1 MPRLLSKKTKVADIL
16 DEKHIIL
23 LPEEK
28 VTPDAN
34 STIGANGKIII
45 TEKTAQEEVAEL
57 VSAETENKETKEE
70 KTELNID
77 MIAQAYNPI
86 TEQIVVETVA
96 IPFETVTKNVSD
108 GAKETKNQVLQ
119 EGKEGKREVTY
130 RVKYQNEVEIDRKE
144 INSVVI
150 EEPVNKII
158 QVKAKQVTS
167 RGSSLPR
174 TTGGNSSGTIYKI
187 TAYCPCSKCCGKATG
202 RTASG
207 TKATPGRTVAES
219 WTTVCELMEKDSIQE
234 VSQLKELI
242 KRARGNH
249 NEISWG
255 ARRMKI
261 YPLIRDRYLPRL
273 RRVEYFYEY
282 SELRT
287 LNKDEIDALYKKD
300 PQKLTASEFW
310 SYIMSQKDATDE
322 KREALY
328 REALSI
334 HPDLMIAANNL
345 ASLLIKQNRA
355 DTTLLKPFI
364 TQDAP
369 SAILVNQTVA
379 YLQKRDFKRANHFAE
394 LLPDNKDT
402 EIVKALAAAM
412 DGKYQEAY
420 PIFEKQGGIN
430 QAILLLSMKQNSK
443 AWEVLKKVEDTSP
456 DTEYVKAIAANRL
469 NNVNEAVI
477 HLRNAITQ
485 KPSLKEIAQ
494 KDGDVLDLLDLLDLD
509 KK

>member
-1 MPRLLSKKTKVADIL
+1 MLKNNVDEKASISLKRIIGICLIFLFISGICVFAANKQVRNVQITLSNGCEMNVVTSKTKVADIL

-96 IPFETVTKNVSD
+96 IPFETVTKNISD

-207 TKATPGRTVAES
+207 TKATPGRTVAAS
-219 WTTVCELMEKDSIQE
+219 SKYAFGTKLNIGGHIYTVED
-234 VSQLKELI
+234 
-242 KRARGNH
+242 RGGAITGNKIDIFVNSH
-249 NEISWG
+249 SEALQWG
-255 ARRMKI
+255 V
-261 YPLIRDRYLPRL
+261 RYLP
-273 RRVEYFYEY
+273 V
-282 SELRT
+282 SV
-287 LNKDEIDALYKKD
+287 
-300 PQKLTASEFW
+300 
-310 SYIMSQKDATDE
+310 
-322 KREALY
+322 
-328 REALSI
+328 
-334 HPDLMIAANNL
+334 
-345 ASLLIKQNRA
+345 
-355 DTTLLKPFI
+355 
-364 TQDAP
+364 
-369 SAILVNQTVA
+369 VN
-379 YLQKRDFKRANHFAE
+379 
-394 LLPDNKDT
+394 
-402 EIVKALAAAM
+402 
-412 DGKYQEAY
+412 
-420 PIFEKQGGIN
+420 
-430 QAILLLSMKQNSK
+430 
-443 AWEVLKKVEDTSP
+443 
-456 DTEYVKAIAANRL
+456 
-469 NNVNEAVI
+469 
-477 HLRNAITQ
+477 
-485 KPSLKEIAQ
+485 
-494 KDGDVLDLLDLLDLD
+494 
-509 KK
+509 

>member
-1 MPRLLSKKTKVADIL
+1 MLKNNVDEKASISLKRIIGICLIFLFISGICVFAANKQVRNVQITLSNGCEMNVVTSKTKVADIL

-202 RTASG
+202 RTVAASSKYAFG
-207 TKATPGRTVAES
+207 TKLNIGGHIYTVE
-219 WTTVCELMEKDSIQE
+219 D
-234 VSQLKELI
+234 
-242 KRARGNH
+242 RGGAITGNKIDIFVNSH
-249 NEISWG
+249 SEALQWG
-255 ARRMKI
+255 V
-261 YPLIRDRYLPRL
+261 RYLP
-273 RRVEYFYEY
+273 V
-282 SELRT
+282 SV
-287 LNKDEIDALYKKD
+287 
-300 PQKLTASEFW
+300 
-310 SYIMSQKDATDE
+310 
-322 KREALY
+322 
-328 REALSI
+328 
-334 HPDLMIAANNL
+334 
-345 ASLLIKQNRA
+345 
-355 DTTLLKPFI
+355 
-364 TQDAP
+364 
-369 SAILVNQTVA
+369 VN
-379 YLQKRDFKRANHFAE
+379 
-394 LLPDNKDT
+394 
-402 EIVKALAAAM
+402 
-412 DGKYQEAY
+412 
-420 PIFEKQGGIN
+420 
-430 QAILLLSMKQNSK
+430 
-443 AWEVLKKVEDTSP
+443 
-456 DTEYVKAIAANRL
+456 
-469 NNVNEAVI
+469 
-477 HLRNAITQ
+477 
-485 KPSLKEIAQ
+485 
-494 KDGDVLDLLDLLDLD
+494 
-509 KK
+509 

>member
-1 MPRLLSKKTKVADIL
+1 MLKNNVDEKASISLKRIIGICLIFLFISGICVFAANKQVRNVQITLSNGCEMNVVTSKTKVADIL

-207 TKATPGRTVAES
+207 AKATPGRTVAAS
-219 WTTVCELMEKDSIQE
+219 SKYAFGTKLNIGGHIYTVEDRGGAITGNKIDIF
-234 VSQLKELI
+234 VSSHAEALQ
-242 KRARGNH
+242 
-249 NEISWG
+249 WG
-255 ARRMKI
+255 V
-261 YPLIRDRYLPRL
+261 RYLP
-273 RRVEYFYEY
+273 V
-282 SELRT
+282 SV
-287 LNKDEIDALYKKD
+287 
-300 PQKLTASEFW
+300 
-310 SYIMSQKDATDE
+310 
-322 KREALY
+322 
-328 REALSI
+328 
-334 HPDLMIAANNL
+334 
-345 ASLLIKQNRA
+345 
-355 DTTLLKPFI
+355 
-364 TQDAP
+364 
-369 SAILVNQTVA
+369 VN
-379 YLQKRDFKRANHFAE
+379 
-394 LLPDNKDT
+394 
-402 EIVKALAAAM
+402 
-412 DGKYQEAY
+412 
-420 PIFEKQGGIN
+420 
-430 QAILLLSMKQNSK
+430 
-443 AWEVLKKVEDTSP
+443 
-456 DTEYVKAIAANRL
+456 
-469 NNVNEAVI
+469 
-477 HLRNAITQ
+477 
-485 KPSLKEIAQ
+485 
-494 KDGDVLDLLDLLDLD
+494 
-509 KK
+509 

>member
-1 MPRLLSKKTKVADIL
+1 MLKNNVDEKASISLKRIIGICLIFLFISGICVFAANKQVRNVQITLSNGCEMNVGTSKTKVADIL

-207 TKATPGRTVAES
+207 TKATPGRTVAAS
-219 WTTVCELMEKDSIQE
+219 SKYAFGTKLNIGGHIYTVED
-234 VSQLKELI
+234 
-242 KRARGNH
+242 RGGAITGNKIDIFVNSH
-249 NEISWG
+249 SEALQWG
-255 ARRMKI
+255 V
-261 YPLIRDRYLPRL
+261 RYLP
-273 RRVEYFYEY
+273 V
-282 SELRT
+282 SV
-287 LNKDEIDALYKKD
+287 
-300 PQKLTASEFW
+300 
-310 SYIMSQKDATDE
+310 
-322 KREALY
+322 
-328 REALSI
+328 
-334 HPDLMIAANNL
+334 
-345 ASLLIKQNRA
+345 
-355 DTTLLKPFI
+355 
-364 TQDAP
+364 
-369 SAILVNQTVA
+369 VN
-379 YLQKRDFKRANHFAE
+379 
-394 LLPDNKDT
+394 
-402 EIVKALAAAM
+402 
-412 DGKYQEAY
+412 
-420 PIFEKQGGIN
+420 
-430 QAILLLSMKQNSK
+430 
-443 AWEVLKKVEDTSP
+443 
-456 DTEYVKAIAANRL
+456 
-469 NNVNEAVI
+469 
-477 HLRNAITQ
+477 
-485 KPSLKEIAQ
+485 
-494 KDGDVLDLLDLLDLD
+494 
-509 KK
+509 

>member
-1 MPRLLSKKTKVADIL
+1 MLKNNVDEKASISLKRIIGICLIFLFISGICVFAANKQVRNVQITLSNGCEMNVVTSKTKVADIL

-207 TKATPGRTVAES
+207 TKATPGRTVAAS
-219 WTTVCELMEKDSIQE
+219 SKYAFGTKLNIGGHIYTVED
-234 VSQLKELI
+234 
-242 KRARGNH
+242 RGGAITGNKIDIFVNSH
-249 NEISWG
+249 SEALQWG
-255 ARRMKI
+255 V
-261 YPLIRDRYLPRL
+261 RYLP
-273 RRVEYFYEY
+273 V
-282 SELRT
+282 SV
-287 LNKDEIDALYKKD
+287 
-300 PQKLTASEFW
+300 
-310 SYIMSQKDATDE
+310 
-322 KREALY
+322 
-328 REALSI
+328 
-334 HPDLMIAANNL
+334 
-345 ASLLIKQNRA
+345 
-355 DTTLLKPFI
+355 
-364 TQDAP
+364 
-369 SAILVNQTVA
+369 VN
-379 YLQKRDFKRANHFAE
+379 
-394 LLPDNKDT
+394 
-402 EIVKALAAAM
+402 
-412 DGKYQEAY
+412 
-420 PIFEKQGGIN
+420 
-430 QAILLLSMKQNSK
+430 
-443 AWEVLKKVEDTSP
+443 
-456 DTEYVKAIAANRL
+456 
-469 NNVNEAVI
+469 
-477 HLRNAITQ
+477 
-485 KPSLKEIAQ
+485 
-494 KDGDVLDLLDLLDLD
+494 
-509 KK
+509 

>member
-1 MPRLLSKKTKVADIL
+1 MLKNNVDEKASISLKRIIGICLIFLFISGICVFAANKQVRNVQITLSNGCEMNVVTSKTKVADIL

-144 INSVVI
+144 TNSVVI

-207 TKATPGRTVAES
+207 TKATPGRTVAAS
-219 WTTVCELMEKDSIQE
+219 SKYAFGTKLNIGGHIYTVED
-234 VSQLKELI
+234 
-242 KRARGNH
+242 RGGAITGNKIDIFVNSH
-249 NEISWG
+249 SEALQWG
-255 ARRMKI
+255 V
-261 YPLIRDRYLPRL
+261 RYLP
-273 RRVEYFYEY
+273 V
-282 SELRT
+282 SV
-287 LNKDEIDALYKKD
+287 
-300 PQKLTASEFW
+300 
-310 SYIMSQKDATDE
+310 
-322 KREALY
+322 
-328 REALSI
+328 
-334 HPDLMIAANNL
+334 
-345 ASLLIKQNRA
+345 
-355 DTTLLKPFI
+355 
-364 TQDAP
+364 
-369 SAILVNQTVA
+369 VN
-379 YLQKRDFKRANHFAE
+379 
-394 LLPDNKDT
+394 
-402 EIVKALAAAM
+402 
-412 DGKYQEAY
+412 
-420 PIFEKQGGIN
+420 
-430 QAILLLSMKQNSK
+430 
-443 AWEVLKKVEDTSP
+443 
-456 DTEYVKAIAANRL
+456 
-469 NNVNEAVI
+469 
-477 HLRNAITQ
+477 
-485 KPSLKEIAQ
+485 
-494 KDGDVLDLLDLLDLD
+494 
-509 KK
+509 

>member
-1 MPRLLSKKTKVADIL
+1 MLKNNVDEKASISLKRIIGICLIFLFISGICVFAANKQVRNVQITLSNGCEMNVVTSKTKVADIL

-207 TKATPGRTVAES
+207 TKATPGRTVAAS
-219 WTTVCELMEKDSIQE
+219 SKYAFGTKLNIGGHIYTVEDRGGAITGNKIDIF
-234 VSQLKELI
+234 VSSHAEALQ
-242 KRARGNH
+242 
-249 NEISWG
+249 WG
-255 ARRMKI
+255 V
-261 YPLIRDRYLPRL
+261 RYLP
-273 RRVEYFYEY
+273 V
-282 SELRT
+282 SV
-287 LNKDEIDALYKKD
+287 
-300 PQKLTASEFW
+300 
-310 SYIMSQKDATDE
+310 
-322 KREALY
+322 
-328 REALSI
+328 
-334 HPDLMIAANNL
+334 
-345 ASLLIKQNRA
+345 
-355 DTTLLKPFI
+355 
-364 TQDAP
+364 
-369 SAILVNQTVA
+369 VN
-379 YLQKRDFKRANHFAE
+379 
-394 LLPDNKDT
+394 
-402 EIVKALAAAM
+402 
-412 DGKYQEAY
+412 
-420 PIFEKQGGIN
+420 
-430 QAILLLSMKQNSK
+430 
-443 AWEVLKKVEDTSP
+443 
-456 DTEYVKAIAANRL
+456 
-469 NNVNEAVI
+469 
-477 HLRNAITQ
+477 
-485 KPSLKEIAQ
+485 
-494 KDGDVLDLLDLLDLD
+494 
-509 KK
+509 

>member
-1 MPRLLSKKTKVADIL
+1 MNVVTSKTKVADIL

-207 TKATPGRTVAES
+207 TKATPGRTVAAS
-219 WTTVCELMEKDSIQE
+219 SKYAFGTKLNIGGHIYTVED
-234 VSQLKELI
+234 
-242 KRARGNH
+242 RGGAITGNKIDIFVNSH
-249 NEISWG
+249 SEALQWG
-255 ARRMKI
+255 V
-261 YPLIRDRYLPRL
+261 RYLP
-273 RRVEYFYEY
+273 V
-282 SELRT
+282 SV
-287 LNKDEIDALYKKD
+287 
-300 PQKLTASEFW
+300 
-310 SYIMSQKDATDE
+310 
-322 KREALY
+322 
-328 REALSI
+328 
-334 HPDLMIAANNL
+334 
-345 ASLLIKQNRA
+345 
-355 DTTLLKPFI
+355 
-364 TQDAP
+364 
-369 SAILVNQTVA
+369 VN
-379 YLQKRDFKRANHFAE
+379 
-394 LLPDNKDT
+394 
-402 EIVKALAAAM
+402 
-412 DGKYQEAY
+412 
-420 PIFEKQGGIN
+420 
-430 QAILLLSMKQNSK
+430 
-443 AWEVLKKVEDTSP
+443 
-456 DTEYVKAIAANRL
+456 
-469 NNVNEAVI
+469 
-477 HLRNAITQ
+477 
-485 KPSLKEIAQ
+485 
-494 KDGDVLDLLDLLDLD
+494 
-509 KK
+509 

>member
-1 MPRLLSKKTKVADIL
+1 MLKNNVDEKASISLKRIIGICLIFLFISGICVFAANKQVRNVQITLSNGCEMNVVTSKTKVADIL

-207 TKATPGRTVAES
+207 TKATPGRTVAAS
-219 WTTVCELMEKDSIQE
+219 SKYAFGTKLNIGGHIYTVED
-234 VSQLKELI
+234 
-242 KRARGNH
+242 RGGAITGNKIDIFVNSH
-249 NEISWG
+249 SEAFQWG
-255 ARRMKI
+255 V
-261 YPLIRDRYLPRL
+261 RYLP
-273 RRVEYFYEY
+273 V
-282 SELRT
+282 SV
-287 LNKDEIDALYKKD
+287 
-300 PQKLTASEFW
+300 
-310 SYIMSQKDATDE
+310 
-322 KREALY
+322 
-328 REALSI
+328 
-334 HPDLMIAANNL
+334 
-345 ASLLIKQNRA
+345 
-355 DTTLLKPFI
+355 
-364 TQDAP
+364 
-369 SAILVNQTVA
+369 VN
-379 YLQKRDFKRANHFAE
+379 
-394 LLPDNKDT
+394 
-402 EIVKALAAAM
+402 
-412 DGKYQEAY
+412 
-420 PIFEKQGGIN
+420 
-430 QAILLLSMKQNSK
+430 
-443 AWEVLKKVEDTSP
+443 
-456 DTEYVKAIAANRL
+456 
-469 NNVNEAVI
+469 
-477 HLRNAITQ
+477 
-485 KPSLKEIAQ
+485 
-494 KDGDVLDLLDLLDLD
+494 
-509 KK
+509 